1 MLVSKTTAWEN
12 LKNIS
17 KKNKLLHIKDL
28 FVNDVN
34 RAEKYNVTAG
44 DLYLDYSK
52 NRIDDSTLD
61 LLFRLAQ
68 DSRITEAINNMFS
81 GAKINTTENRAV
93 LHTALRNQSNTP
105 IFLDGTDIMPDI
117 KTVLLKMQVF
127 ANDIRNQIW
136 KGYTGK
142 TIKNII
148 NIGIGGSSLGPNMA
162 YEALKAYKM
171 PGIKVYFVSNVD
183 AADLIETTKELD
195 AAETL
200 FVIASKTFT
209 TDETMTNA
217 HSARNWLVDALG
229 SDAAVQKHFV
239 AVSTNLEAV
248 EAFGINPDNMFAFW
262 DWVGG
267 RYSLSSAI
275 GLPLMIAVG
284 DDNFKQLLSGMYKM
298 DEHFRSAPLE
308 ENMPIM
314 LALIGI
320 WNTNFLGA
328 QTEAILPYSQYLSLF
343 SKYLQQ
349 TNMESNGKSITHD
362 GVKVD
367 FQTAPIIWGDVG
379 TNAQH
384 SFFQLLHQGTIIVP
398 TDFIGFVEP
407 IENIGT
413 HHAKLISNM
422 IAQTEALAFGK
433 SIQEQKE
440 DVPSSLIL
448 HKTFDG
454 NRPSNTIIAPR
465 LTPNT
470 LGQLIALYE
479 HKVFAQGAIWGINS
493 FDQWGVELGK
503 QLAKQIY
510 NELAGA
516 TSGDHDSS
524 TSNLIK
530 LFKK

>member
-1 MLVSKTTAWEN
+1 
-12 LKNIS
+12 
-17 KKNKLLHIKDL
+17 
-28 FVNDVN
+28 
-34 RAEKYNVTAG
+34 
-44 DLYLDYSK
+44 
-52 NRIDDSTLD
+52 
-61 LLFRLAQ
+61 
-68 DSRITEAINNMFS
+68 
-81 GAKINTTENRAV
+81 
-93 LHTALRNQSNTP
+93 
-105 IFLDGTDIMPDI
+105 
-117 KTVLLKMQVF
+117 
-127 ANDIRNQIW
+127 
-136 KGYTGK
+136 
-142 TIKNII
+142 
-148 NIGIGGSSLGPNMA
+148 
-162 YEALKAYKM
+162 M

-454 NRPSNTIIAPR
+454 NRPSNTIIAPK
-465 LTPNT
+465 LTPNA

-510 NELAGA
+510 NELADA